1 MDPRP
6 DPTMPLDQVIR
17 RLANLPRRIVS
28 PQARA
33 IHAARTVIQNCIEN
47 RPPLE
52 GLQDPHFKARFV
64 DVPAIL
70 ADWFRP
76 HRPIE
81 GASVLDFGCG
91 EGVTALGIALGFSP
105 RRVVGVD
112 IMPDPER
119 CLEVAKKNLSLES
132 LPPSLELH
140 RVEPGHLHADSER
153 FDLAYSWSVFE
164 HVDQELLDR
173 SLSLIHSVLHPGGL
187 FLVQI
192 APLYH
197 SAEGSHLSH
206 VIPEPWAHLLM
217 QENRLEDR
225 VRRATADPSEAEA
238 WWSTY
243 RTLNK
248 ITHQAL
254 LAKMRNAGFE
264 MLRTFTTKQDLVPP
278 AELLDVFQA
287 EALLTNQ
294 VVVLARRS
302 D

>member
-1 MDPRP
+1 
-6 DPTMPLDQVIR
+6 MPLAEVFR
-17 RLANLPRRIVS
+17 RLAHAHRSVS

-33 IHAARTVIQNCIEN
+33 VHSARTVVQNCIAGH
-47 RPPLE
+47 PVLE
-52 GLQDPHFKARFV
+52 GLEDAHFRARFV

-70 ADWFRP
+70 ADWFHP

-81 GASVLDFGCG
+81 GATVLDFGCG
-91 EGVTALGIALGFSP
+91 EGITALGVALGFSP
-105 RRVVGVD
+105 ARIVGVD
-112 IMPDPER
+112 IMPDPDR
-119 CLEVAKKNLSLES
+119 CLDVAKKNLSLES
-132 LPPSLELH
+132 LPAELELH
-140 RVEPGHLHADSER
+140 RVEPGSLHSASER

-173 SLSLIHSVLHPGGL
+173 SLSLIHSALHPGGL

-197 SAEGSHLSH
+197 SAEGAHLSH
-206 VIPEPWAHLLM
+206 VIPEPWAHLLL

-225 VRRATADPSEAEA
+225 VRRATADVAEAEA

-254 LAKMRNAGFE
+254 LARMRNSGFE
-264 MLRTFTTKQDLVPP
+264 VLRTFTTTQDLVPP
-278 AELLDVFQA
+278 PELLDVFQA
-287 EALLTNQ
+287 DALLTNQ
-294 VVVLARRS
+294 VVVLARRAAA
-302 D
+302 

>member
-1 MDPRP
+1 
-6 DPTMPLDQVIR
+6 MPLDKVFR
-17 RLANLPRRIVS
+17 RLAHLPRRVVS

-33 IHAARTVIQNCIEN
+33 LHSARTVVQNCIGG
-47 RPPLE
+47 RPLLA
-52 GLQDPHFKARFV
+52 GMQDPHFKARFV

-76 HRPIE
+76 YSRIE
-81 GASVLDFGCG
+81 GATVLDFGCG
-91 EGVTALGIALGFSP
+91 EGVTALGVALGFSP
-105 RRVVGVD
+105 DRVVGVD

-140 RVEPGHLHADSER
+140 RVEAGNLHGGPER

-164 HVDQELLDR
+164 HVDQELLER
-173 SLSLIHSVLHPGGL
+173 SLSLIHSALRPGGL

-192 APLYH
+192 SPLYY

-206 VIPEPWAHLLM
+206 VVPEPWAHLLI

-225 VRRATADPSEAEA
+225 VRRSTGNPLEAQA

-243 RTLNK
+243 CTLNK
-248 ITHQAL
+248 ITHQSL
-254 LAKMRNAGFE
+254 LAKIRNAGFE
-264 MLRTFTTKQDLVPP
+264 VLRTFTTKQDLVPP
-278 AELLDVFQA
+278 AELLEVFQA

-294 VVVLARRS
+294 VVVLARRPDGS
-302 D
+302 VAA